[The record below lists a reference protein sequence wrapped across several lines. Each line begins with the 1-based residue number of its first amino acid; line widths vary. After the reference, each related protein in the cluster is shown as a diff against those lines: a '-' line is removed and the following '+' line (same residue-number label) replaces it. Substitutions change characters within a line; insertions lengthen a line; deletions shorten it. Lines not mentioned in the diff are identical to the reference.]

1 MDAPEGSG
9 RLVCLPDVLVILYVN
24 KFSSALG
31 EGVHKIEIFTSVGAV
46 EGSLH

>member
-1 MDAPEGSG
+1 MDSEGSG
-9 RLVCLPDVLVILYVN
+9 RLVCLPDFSVILFVN
-24 KFSSALG
+24 KSSSALR